1 MEDVTTF
8 VSKVALV
15 PVWLDTSWKIRHL
28 VLILMNAGEITEDA
42 NLCVAIFL
50 DHMFALVSLASSC
63 ATMADLV
70 QSYQLEIHVLST
82 IVAASIF
89 VVLVDCAVASLD
101 SP

>member
-70 QSYQLEIHVLST
+70 QSYVSVKNLYNHTFTTNLHC
-82 IVAASIF
+82 SI
-89 VVLVDCAVASLD
+89 SKM
-101 SP
+101 